1 MRNLKKQGIKL
12 YFHDLNFVKK
22 KITEKYIYTQ
32 AAHALHSLIYINFSY
47 HGLGK

>member
-22 KITEKYIYTQ
+22 HYKLKK
-32 AAHALHSLIYINFSY
+32 N
-47 HGLGK
+47 K